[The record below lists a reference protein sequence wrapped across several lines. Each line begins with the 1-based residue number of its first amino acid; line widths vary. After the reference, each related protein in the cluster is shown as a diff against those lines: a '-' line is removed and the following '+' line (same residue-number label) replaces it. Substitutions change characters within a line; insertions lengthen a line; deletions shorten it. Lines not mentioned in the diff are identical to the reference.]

1 MSELS
6 NVYLIYGDYN
16 GNVEGEFEEAAD
28 MIGDPEASSD
38 DMLDLAVI
46 FDEVNSN
53 VRPVYEKV
61 SSDVP
66 PDFVY

>member
-16 GNVEGEFEEAAD
+16 GNVEGEFEEASD
-28 MIGDPEASSD
+28 MIGDPESTAD
-38 DMLDLAVI
+38 DMLDLAGI
-46 FDEVNSN
+46 FDEVNN
-53 VRPVYEKV
+53 NTRPVYEKV
-61 SSDVP
+61 PSDTP

>member
-16 GNVEGEFEEAAD
+16 GNVEGEFEDASG
-28 MIGDPEASSD
+28 MIGDPESTAD
-38 DMLDLAVI
+38 DMLDLAGI
-46 FDEVNSN
+46 FDEVNN
-53 VRPVYEKV
+53 NTRPVYEKV
-61 SSDVP
+61 PSDTP